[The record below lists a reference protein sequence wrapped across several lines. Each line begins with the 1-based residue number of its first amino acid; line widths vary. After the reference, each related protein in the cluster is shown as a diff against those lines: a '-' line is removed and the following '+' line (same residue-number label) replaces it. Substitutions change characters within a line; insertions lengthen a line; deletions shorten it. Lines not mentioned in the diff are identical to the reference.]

1 MKRIQIQFLWKLI
14 LVSAI
19 AFGLHILTLYLLE
32 FPLFENKI
40 ILAYA
45 LNVGIALLVFNI
57 LYIFRERFKKQL
69 GFLFL
74 FGSALKFILFFILFN
89 GSYRADGDISGF
101 EFSAFFIPYAV
112 TLIVEV
118 YSLTKWLNKLE

>member
-1 MKRIQIQFLWKLI
+1 MKEIQFQFLWKIVLISAIVFGFHI
-14 LVSAI
+14 LV
-19 AFGLHILTLYLLE
+19 LHLLS

-40 ILAYA
+40 ILSYT
-45 LNVGIALLVFNI
+45 LNVGVALLVFNV
-57 LYIFRERFKKQL
+57 LYIFREKFKKQL

-74 FGSALKFILFFILFN
+74 FGSVLKFALFFIFFN
-89 GSYRADGDISGF
+89 GPYRADGEITRL
-101 EFSAFFIPYAV
+101 EFLAFFVPYAI